1 VSQWQNEEDAL
12 DAIDVALAISP
23 RAPGGHNTRGKAQ
36 AEMARRAAKQFPAS
50 SEILAKAAMLIL
62 FGLDGAGQSEAQEM
76 CHRALS
82 LSPTSSDAHYTLGFL
97 CYINDDYTLAR
108 EHLHDSM
115 RHGGGS
121 DVLQLLADVIASLGD
136 KEGALKLLS
145 RSPYSDLSVVK
156 EQIERLMSSQ
166 DWPSPS

>member
-1 VSQWQNEEDAL
+1 
-12 DAIDVALAISP
+12 
-23 RAPGGHNTRGKAQ
+23 
-36 AEMARRAAKQFPAS
+36 
-50 SEILAKAAMLIL
+50 
-62 FGLDGAGQSEAQEM
+62 
-76 CHRALS
+76 
-82 LSPTSSDAHYTLGFL
+82 
-97 CYINDDYTLAR
+97 
-108 EHLHDSM
+108 M